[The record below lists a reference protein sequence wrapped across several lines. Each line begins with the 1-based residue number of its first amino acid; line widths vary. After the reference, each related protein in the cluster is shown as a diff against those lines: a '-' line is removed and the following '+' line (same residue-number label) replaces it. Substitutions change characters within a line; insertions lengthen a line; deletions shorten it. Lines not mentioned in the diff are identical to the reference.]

1 MLAPQRHRLPEPSIR
16 VPDPRAR
23 SACPAV
29 SSGERPCGW
38 PRNVWR
44 VQSTRI
50 VIADD
55 SALVRA
61 GVEAMLA
68 SAGSCERDAAADG
81 GPPPVEVCGR
91 ASSLDELYDVVERVG
106 PDVVVTDI
114 RMPPR
119 HDDEGI
125 AAAIRLRQSH
135 PDLGVVVL
143 SQYADP
149 AYLQRLLAGGSSGR
163 GYLLKDRLATPG
175 ELVTAIE
182 LVRRGGSF
190 VDPTVVEQLVARQRV
205 EASSPL
211 TRLTA
216 RETEILAAIATGK
229 SNAAIGEQLFIGQ
242 RAVEKHINAIFAKL
256 DLHEDPDANRR
267 VRAVLLFLRAG
278 VPD

>member
-1 MLAPQRHRLPEPSIR
+1 M
-16 VPDPRAR
+16 
-23 SACPAV
+23 
-29 SSGERPCGW
+29 
-38 PRNVWR
+38 
-44 VQSTRI
+44 

-68 SAGSCERDAAADG
+68 IPDGTPDDAPGDISI
-81 GPPPVEVCGR
+81 EVCGR
-91 ASSLDELYDVVERVG
+91 ASTLGELYDQVAASS

-114 RMPPR
+114 RMPPN

-125 AAAIRLRQSH
+125 AAALQLRETA

-143 SQYADP
+143 SQFADP
-149 AYLQRLLAGGSSGR
+149 AYLRRLMAAGSHRR

-175 ELVTAIE
+175 ELVDAIS
-182 LVRRGGSF
+182 LVHQGGSF
-190 VDPTVVEQLVARQRV
+190 VDPTVVGLLVAHQRA
-205 EASSPL
+205 EAASPL
-211 TRLTA
+211 SRLTA

-229 SNAAIGEQLFIGQ
+229 SNVAIGEELFIGQ
-242 RAVEKHINAIFAKL
+242 RAVEKHINSIFSKL

>member
-1 MLAPQRHRLPEPSIR
+1 MWSIR
-16 VPDPRAR
+16 VVDPW
-23 SACPAV
+23 
-29 SSGERPCGW
+29 SSGERTGGW
-38 PRNVWR
+38 PRNVGR
-44 VQSTRI
+44 VQSTRV

-68 SAGSCERDAAADG
+68 STGSSERDAAGAAADG
-81 GPPPVEVCGR
+81 GVPPVEVCGR
-91 ASSLDELYDVVERVG
+91 ASSLDELYDVGERGG

-114 RMPPR
+114 RMPPS

-125 AAAIRLRQSH
+125 AAAIRLRESH

-149 AYLQRLLAGGSSGR
+149 AYLQRLLAGGSHGR

-175 ELVTAIE
+175 ELVTAID

-211 TRLTA
+211 ARLTA

-242 RAVEKHINAIFAKL
+242 RAVEKHINSMFAKL